1 MFGKV
6 FLILG
11 ISLKILIGWKKSL
24 GNMKMTTSYLI
35 VLVCRVLAKWNYFK
49 QAISP
54 ATIPPLKNVEQVKVF
69 SLESNCLL
77 YASIVLK
84 LHHVIVWSLACVYNW
99 SNRLQVLFSAYL
111 AGWNKVESIEFN
123 LVPSWVSRFSLYL
136 HKFTFYLNKGPAVF
150 PTQTT

>member
-35 VLVCRVLAKWNYFK
+35 VLVCRVLAEWNYFK

-54 ATIPPLKNVEQVKVF
+54 ATIPPLKKVEQVKVF

-77 YASIVLK
+77 YASIVFK
-84 LHHVIVWSLACVYNW
+84 LHHVIA
-99 SNRLQVLFSAYL
+99 
-111 AGWNKVESIEFN
+111 
-123 LVPSWVSRFSLYL
+123 
-136 HKFTFYLNKGPAVF
+136 
-150 PTQTT
+150 